1 MKIRVAKREDAQA
14 IGAMLNEFCTYL
26 KSIGDDTDF
35 KCKAAT
41 FLRDGF
47 GKNPAFKG
55 IVADINGEAVGYLLY
70 HFGYNTDLAM
80 RIMHIV
86 DLYVRPV
93 YRRQGIGKALIE
105 KAGEICN
112 KAGGKRLFW
121 SVYTPNKNA
130 LAFYKRIG
138 ARHTKDLEFMYLPLG
153 KQTDQHKT

>member
-1 MKIRVAKREDAQA
+1 MKIRKARREDAPA
-14 IGAMLNEFCTYL
+14 IGAMLKEFCAFL

-35 KCKAAT
+35 KCNTNT

-47 GKNPAFKG
+47 GKNPAFNG
-55 IVADINGEAVGYLLY
+55 LVADNNSEAVGYLLY

-80 RIMHIV
+80 RIVHIV
-86 DLYVRPV
+86 DLYVRPE

-105 KAGEICN
+105 KAGEICI

-121 SVYTPNKNA
+121 SVYTPNRYA

-138 ARHTKDLEFMYLPLG
+138 ARHTKDMEFMYLPLG
-153 KQTDQHKT
+153 K